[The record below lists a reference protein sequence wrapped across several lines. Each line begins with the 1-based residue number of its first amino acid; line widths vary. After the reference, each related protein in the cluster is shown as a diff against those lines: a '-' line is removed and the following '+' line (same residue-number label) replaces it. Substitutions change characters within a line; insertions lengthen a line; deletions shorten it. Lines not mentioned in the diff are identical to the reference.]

1 MAYATRTDIED
12 LYGAAALYVADR
24 DRDGVPEDAAIDRA
38 LDDASAEIDAYLRVL
53 YDTPVA
59 PVPQLLVK
67 LTCDV
72 ALYLLA
78 QTGDVRTEEHRTRYE
93 DALKALARLA
103 EGKMKLPPPPPPPVD
118 PSDPD
123 APVPLDGPRVIV
135 ATGPERLFSRDK
147 TGGL

>member
-24 DRDGVPEDAAIDRA
+24 DGDGVPEDAAIDRA

-59 PVPQLLVK
+59 PVPQLLVQ

-72 ALYLLA
+72 ALYRLA

-93 DALKALARLA
+93 DALKTLARLA
-103 EGKMKLPPPPPPPVD
+103 EGKMKLPPPPP
-118 PSDPD
+118 STDPD
-123 APVPLDGPRVIV
+123 APAALDGPRVIV
-135 ATGPERLFSRDK
+135 ATGPERLFSRDQ

>member
-24 DRDGVPEDAAIDRA
+24 DGDGVPEAAAIDRA

-59 PVPQLLVK
+59 PVPQLLVQ
-67 LTCDV
+67 LACDI
-72 ALYLLA
+72 ALYRLA
-78 QTGDVRTEEHRTRYE
+78 QTGDVRTEEHRARYE
-93 DALKALARLA
+93 DALKTLARLA
-103 EGKMKLPPPPPPPVD
+103 EGKMKLPPPPPPP
-118 PSDPD
+118 STDPD

-135 ATGPERLFSRDK
+135 ATGPERLFSRAQ